1 MNVIYWR
8 SFRIFAKN
16 LHLITQNYMCGI
28 VGYIGNRNAY
38 PVLIKG
44 LKRLEYRGYD
54 SAGVA
59 LLDSDN
65 ELHIYKTKGKV
76 ADLENYAADK
86 NISGTVG
93 IAHTRW
99 ATHGEP
105 NTTNAHPHISAS
117 GNLAIIH
124 NGIIENYAVLKQSL
138 QEKGVEFK
146 SNTDTE
152 VLIQLIDYIKKQ
164 RNVDLLTAVR
174 SALRIVIGAY
184 AIAVIDKEN
193 PDQIIAARKSS
204 PLVVGIGKDEFFLGS
219 DASPIIEYTDKVIYL
234 DDKDIV
240 VINRNKE
247 LEIVDF
253 NNEKIEHEVV
263 TVDLN
268 LAQIEKGGFPHFMLK
283 EIFEQPT
290 CLKDCMRGR
299 VNVEANNVTLSAI
312 IDHRK
317 HLINP
322 RRIIILAC
330 GTSWHAGLIGKQ
342 LIEAYCQIPV
352 EVEYASEFRYSNP
365 VINNQDIVIA
375 ISQSGET
382 ADTLAAVELAKEKGA
397 FIYGICNAIGSSIP
411 RATHTGSYIH
421 VGPEIGV
428 ASTKAFTGQVT
439 VLTMLALALGK
450 ERGTISNDE
459 YVSLIQE
466 LNGIPDK
473 MQELLKQGDMIK
485 DISRIFTY
493 ARNFLYLGRG
503 YNYPVALEGAL
514 KLKEISYIHAE
525 GYPAAE
531 MKHGPIALIDEE
543 MPVVV
548 IATKNALYEKVVSN
562 IQEIKAR
569 KARVIA
575 IVSEGDETVRNMADA
590 VIELPKTKECLEPLL
605 ASIPLQMLAYYIAV
619 CKGKDVDQP
628 RNLAKSVTVE

>member
-1 MNVIYWR
+1 
-8 SFRIFAKN
+8 
-16 LHLITQNYMCGI
+16 MCGI
-28 VGYIGNRNAY
+28 VGYMGKRNAY

-59 LLDSDN
+59 LLTESG
-65 ELHIYKTKGKV
+65 EMKIYKTKGKV
-76 ADLENYAADK
+76 ADLEAYASDK
-86 NISGTVG
+86 DTSGTVG

-105 NTTNAHPHISAS
+105 NSTNAHPHFSYT

-124 NGIIENYAVLKQSL
+124 NGIIENYAVLKKQL
-138 QEKGVEFK
+138 QENGIEFK

-152 VLIQLIDYIKKQ
+152 VLVQLIEYVRTKK
-164 RNVDLLTAVR
+164 NVDLLTAVR
-174 SALRIVIGAY
+174 IALRSAIGAY
-184 AIAVIDKEN
+184 AIALLDKN
-193 PDQIIAARKSS
+193 DPDQIIAARKSS
-204 PLVVGIGKDEFFLGS
+204 PLVVGIGEEEFFLGS
-219 DASPIIEYTDKVIYL
+219 DASPIIEYTNKVIYL
-234 DDKDIV
+234 DDKDIA
-240 VINRNKE
+240 VIRRGKE
-247 LEIVDF
+247 VEIVDL
-253 NNEKIEHEVV
+253 NNAKMEHEI
-263 TVDLN
+263 TQVDLN

-283 EIFEQPT
+283 EIFEQPD
-290 CLKDCMRGR
+290 CLRDCMRGR
-299 VNVEANNVTLSAI
+299 VNVEANNVVLSAI
-312 IDHRK
+312 IDYRK

-322 RRIIILAC
+322 RRIIIVAC

-342 LIEAYCQIPV
+342 LLEDFCHIPV
-352 EVEYASEFRYSNP
+352 EVEYASEFRYSKP
-365 VINNQDIVIA
+365 VINNQDVVIA

-382 ADTLAAVELAKEKGA
+382 ADTLAAIELAKSKGA

-411 RATHTGSYIH
+411 RATDTGSYIH

-439 VLTMLALALGK
+439 VLAMLALALGK
-450 ERGTISNDE
+450 ERGTISNDRYTKVIE
-459 YVSLIQE
+459 E
-466 LNGIPDK
+466 LNAIPDK
-473 MQELLKQGDMIK
+473 MKILLNQSESIK

-493 ARNFLYLGRG
+493 AHNFLYLGRG

-531 MKHGPIALIDEE
+531 MKHGPIALIDDE

-548 IATKNALYEKVVSN
+548 VATKNVLYEKVVSN

-569 KARVIA
+569 KACVIA
-575 IVSEGDETVRNMADA
+575 IISEGDETIRKMADA
-590 VIELPKTKECLEPLL
+590 VIELPHTEECLEPLL

-619 CKGKDVDQP
+619 AKGKDVDQP